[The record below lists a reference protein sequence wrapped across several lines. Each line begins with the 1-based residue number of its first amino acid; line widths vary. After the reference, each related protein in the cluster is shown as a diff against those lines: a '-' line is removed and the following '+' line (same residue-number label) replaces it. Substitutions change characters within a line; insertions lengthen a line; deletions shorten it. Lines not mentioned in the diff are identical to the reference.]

1 MELFP
6 PTLTPCG
13 SAPTPGSTLEES
25 LTSCLLQAA
34 KDERLNG
41 RFKPDIPPNGGASLG
56 LVSLAG
62 GQNSSAC
69 QCLWLAYCCH
79 SVAKSC
85 PTLCDPVD
93 CSLPGSSV
101 HGIFQASILEWVAI
115 SFSSGSS

>member
-41 RFKPDIPPNGGASLG
+41 RFKPDIPQMEVPLWVWYPW
-56 LVSLAG
+56 LVG
-62 GQNSSAC
+62 RI
-69 QCLWLAYCCH
+69 
-79 SVAKSC
+79 VA
-85 PTLCDPVD
+85 LVNVF
-93 CSLPGSSV
+93 G
-101 HGIFQASILEWVAI
+101 
-115 SFSSGSS
+115 